1 MAQEQRVQQHQ
12 ATDSGAVDQRVPNT
26 VFDVDMVARPERYE
40 VWRDSISCI
49 FQADA
54 DRAAWAGDFHAQVDA
69 NMFGP
74 LMLARTE
81 SHEHLWQRTSS
92 IMARDGMDH
101 YMIQAYEHG
110 QLQWGGELGD
120 QVLPKRGLVIIDLSQ
135 PLESRSSAFRNLSLI
150 VPREMLDGA
159 LRSPNDQH
167 MRVLG
172 GEEPIVSLL
181 RDHMVSLKNLAGQMS
196 LQQAV
201 EIAPATVGLAAACLN
216 AAVDQEAPTQKAGV
230 AMAQL
235 TVIRRFIE
243 THLAEPDLSTDWVA
257 RRVGVSRSKLYRLF
271 DPFGGVG
278 GYIRDRRL
286 RRALLALSDRRSLHR
301 PIYDIAL
308 DAGYSSDAAFS
319 RAFRARYGMA
329 PRDIRRAPYVYDTAG
344 APTNV
349 DRRYERW
356 LHHLS
361 V

>member
-1 MAQEQRVQQHQ
+1 MQKHQ
-12 ATDSGAVDQRVPNT
+12 PTDDGATVQRVPNT
-26 VFDVDMVARPERYE
+26 VFDLDMVARPERYE

-54 DRAAWAGDFHAQVDA
+54 DRDARGGDFHAFVDA

-81 SHEHLWQRTSS
+81 SHEHLWHRTSA

-110 QLQWGGELGD
+110 QLQWGGGLGD
-120 QVLPKRGLVIIDLSQ
+120 QSLPERGLLIVDLSQ
-135 PLESRSSAFRNLSLI
+135 PLASKSSAFRNLSLI

-159 LRSPNDQH
+159 LKSPNDQH
-167 MRVLG
+167 MRVLSG
-172 GEEPIVSLL
+172 DEPMVTLL

-216 AAVDQEAPTQKAGV
+216 AAVDQETPAQSAGV
-230 AMAQL
+230 AKAQL

-243 THLAEPDLSTDWVA
+243 THLAEPELCADWVA
-257 RRVGVSRSKLYRLF
+257 RHVGVSRSKLYKLF

-278 GYIRDRRL
+278 AYIRDRRL
-286 RRALLALSDRRSLHR
+286 RRALLALSDRRERHR

-319 RAFRARYGMA
+319 RAFRARYGVA
-329 PRDIRRAPYVYDTAG
+329 PRDIRRTPYVYGDAAG
-344 APTNV
+344 DVANV

>member
-1 MAQEQRVQQHQ
+1 MQKHQTTEADMA
-12 ATDSGAVDQRVPNT
+12 AQRVPNT
-26 VFDVDMVARPERYE
+26 VFDVDMVARPDRYE

-54 DRAAWAGDFHAQVDA
+54 DKDVRRGDFHALVDA

-81 SHEHLWQRTSS
+81 SHEHAWRRSS
-92 IMARDGMDH
+92 AIMARDGMDH

-110 QLQWGGELGD
+110 QLQWGDGLGD
-120 QVLPKRGLVIIDLSQ
+120 QTLPERGLVIVDLAQ
-135 PLESRSSAFRNLSLI
+135 PLESKSTAFRNLSLI

-159 LRSPNDQH
+159 LKSPDDQH
-167 MRVLG
+167 MRVLS
-172 GEEPIVSLL
+172 GEEPMVTLL

-216 AAVDQEAPTQKAGV
+216 AAVDQNIPAQRAG
-230 AMAQL
+230 ATMAQL

-243 THLAEPDLSTDWVA
+243 TNLSEPSLSAEWIVA
-257 RRVGVSRSKLYRLF
+257 RVGVSRSKLYKLF
-271 DPFGGVG
+271 VPFGGVG
-278 GYIRDRRL
+278 AYIRDRRL
-286 RRALLALSDRRSLHR
+286 RRALLALSDSQSRHR

-319 RAFRARYGMA
+319 RAFRARYGVA
-329 PRDIRRAPYVYDTAG
+329 PRDIRHAHYVFGDTAG
-344 APTNV
+344 AAVDV

-361 V
+361 I

>member
-1 MAQEQRVQQHQ
+1 MQRHPV
-12 ATDSGAVDQRVPNT
+12 TDGGTGVQRVPNT
-26 VFDVDMVARPERYE
+26 VFDVDMVARPERYD

-54 DRAAWAGDFHAQVDA
+54 DKEARGQDFHALVDA

-81 SHEHLWQRTSS
+81 SHEHVWRRTSA

-101 YMIQAYEHG
+101 YMIQAYERG
-110 QLQWGGELGD
+110 QLQWGGGLGD
-120 QVLPKRGLVIIDLSQ
+120 QTLPERGLLIVDLAQ
-135 PLESRSSAFRNLSLI
+135 PLESRSSEFRNLSLI
-150 VPREMLDGA
+150 IPREMLDGA
-159 LRSPNDQH
+159 LQSPNDQH
-167 MRVLG
+167 MRVLS
-172 GEEPIVSLL
+172 GEEPIVTLL
-181 RDHMVSLKNLAGQMS
+181 RDHMVSLKNLADQMS

-216 AAVDQEAPTQKAGV
+216 TVVDEEAPSQAAGV

-243 THLAEPDLSTDWVA
+243 THLAEPALSADWIA
-257 RRVGVSRSKLYRLF
+257 GRVGVSRSKLYRLF
-271 DPFGGVG
+271 DPFGGVVA
-278 GYIRDRRL
+278 YIRDRRL
-286 RRALLALSDRRSLHR
+286 RRALLALSDSRERHR

-319 RAFRARYGMA
+319 RAFRSRYGVA
-329 PRDIRRAPYVYDTAG
+329 PRDIRRTPYVYGDAIG
-344 APTNV
+344 DLDNV